1 MAATKIST
9 NTNRKETRQERK
21 ARMKAEKEAMET
33 CHKLIPYCGA
43 FLLFGIV
50 AFIIYVQSL
59 PVKTKVEIPSNV
71 KFPPEYDK
79 KSREKILG
87 QLKEQLGDDF
97 PNRKITVV
105 DEEHFD
111 ESRFDENEFQPL
123 KMKDNDE
130 DTLEL

>member
-1 MAATKIST
+1 MNVKFLY
-9 NTNRKETRQERK
+9 
-21 ARMKAEKEAMET
+21 EKT
-33 CHKLIPYCGA
+33 CSKLIPYCGA
-43 FLLFGIV
+43 FLLISIV

-71 KFPPEYDK
+71 AFPPEYDR

-97 PNRKITVV
+97 ENRKITVV

-111 ESRFDENEFQPL
+111 ESRFDENEFQPM
-123 KMKDNDE
+123 KMKHDDE

>member
-1 MAATKIST
+1 M
-9 NTNRKETRQERK
+9 NVQFLNEQ
-21 ARMKAEKEAMET
+21 T